1 MLQIVFLV
9 SLVVC
14 FVLFCNYEIHRTGDA
29 LDRVLDV
36 FGSLFCFV
44 LLCFVSMRSTEL
56 GCFRLCS
63 WCLWKALD
71 EERCI
76 GLDSMTCLDLQC
88 KSS

>member
-9 SLVVC
+9 CLVVC

-44 LLCFVSMRSTEL
+44 LFCCVL
-56 GCFRLCS
+56 
-63 WCLWKALD
+63 
-71 EERCI
+71 
-76 GLDSMTCLDLQC
+76 
-88 KSS
+88 